1 MSWLSAVT
9 GKAEDFLN
17 KLDQSAATTFH
28 HPDEPQTQITTPS
41 TQQIT
46 VGGSKSSSQILSP
59 SQSVPSRLKDLK
71 GSVNPSSGFVSS
83 PVKQTPV
90 KTAAPPKAAAA
101 STSASDT
108 KVKKKDSDEAL
119 FEFLNSKDPV
129 ESKKKAATPVSSHH
143 HSRQSSTSSNV
154 SHKDVRPPV
163 VEVTS
168 QVEVV
173 STEQTQ
179 EGESQRESP
188 TGSNASADIE
198 ALADAMQESPANSEH
213 SSAGDIEKGDNSQL
227 SSLELENRLLR
238 NEIASL
244 NQEMASLIQRAKD
257 SQTELVKTKKKL
269 EDYHNS
275 ASMHDQLVREL
286 QARESDLSESL
297 AAKDSQLAVLR
308 IRLEEADRSVK
319 EREKQIEDLQSHRE
333 RILRDHTDSS
343 GMHSQA
349 LDSLKEKL
357 SEVEANLRREQD
369 AFKHAQQEAS
379 GRQSRLEQEQRTMA
393 EALTAAE
400 RKLTEERGKV
410 TGIANQLKTAKLSV
424 DSARLELTDYK
435 EKASRILQSKERLIA
450 SLREGSGFTGD
461 AGGVSSLEYESVKQE
476 KDMLKDELQQT
487 KMVSE
492 NLRAEM
498 LDLEGQ
504 LQQDSD
510 SAGEQIKSLE
520 EQILEEKTRKEDTE
534 QELLKQKQEL
544 QYAIDEINKQKT
556 SFQSRVSDREREIE
570 KLRNQLMTKSISSSS
585 ESELESRVRALT
597 DSLIQKQTML
607 EALSTEKNSLVLQ
620 LERMEQ
626 QYRDIQECVRS
637 TPTVVNVND
646 DEEGKIVRQRLPG
659 FMREGP
665 ADHEMTKRMKRAA
678 NVIDKFSV
686 RLGIFLR
693 RYPIARVFVI
703 VYMVILHLWV
713 MIVLLTYQPE
723 MHGADYQPKP
733 PDEVPH

>member
-28 HPDEPQTQITTPS
+28 NKDTAPTQITTPS

-46 VGGSKSSSQILSP
+46 VGGSKSSSQILSS

-71 GSVNPSSGFVSS
+71 GSVNPTSGFVSS

-90 KTAAPPKAAAA
+90 KTAAPPKPAVA
-101 STSASDT
+101 SVSDT
-108 KVKKKDSDEAL
+108 KVKKKDTDEAL

-129 ESKKKAATPVSSHH
+129 ESKKKAATPVSSRH

-154 SHKDVRPPV
+154 SHKDIRPTV

-168 QVEVV
+168 QVDVV
-173 STEQTQ
+173 SSEQSQ

-213 SSAGDIEKGDNSQL
+213 SSAGDIEKGDNSKL

-257 SQTELVKTKKKL
+257 SQIELVKTKKKL

-308 IRLEEADRSVK
+308 VRLEEADRSVK
-319 EREKQIEDLQSHRE
+319 EKEKQIEDLQSHRE
-333 RILRDHTDSS
+333 RILKDHTDSS

-357 SEVEANLRREQD
+357 SEVEASLRREQD
-369 AFKHAQQEAS
+369 AFKHTQQEATA
-379 GRQSRLEQEQRTMA
+379 RQSRLEQEQQAMA

-410 TGIANQLKTAKLSV
+410 TVIANQLKTAKLSI
-424 DSARLELTDYK
+424 DSARQELTDYK

-450 SLREGSGFTGD
+450 SLREGSGVSGEV
-461 AGGVSSLEYESVKQE
+461 AGVSSLEYESLKQE

-492 NLRAEM
+492 NLRAEL

-510 SAGEQIKSLE
+510 SAAEQIKSLE
-520 EQILEEKTRKEDTE
+520 EQILEEKNRKEDTE

-556 SFQSRVSDREREIE
+556 SFQSRISDREREIE

-585 ESELESRVRALT
+585 EGELESRVRALT
-597 DSLIQKQTML
+597 DSLIQKQTVL

-637 TPTVVNVND
+637 TPAVVNVND

-703 VYMVILHLWV
+703 VYMVLLHLWV

-733 PDEVPH
+733 PHDDPH

>member
-28 HPDEPQTQITTPS
+28 HADAPPTQITTPS

-46 VGGSKSSSQILSP
+46 VGGSKSSSQILSSS

-71 GSVNPSSGFVSS
+71 GSVNPTSGFVSS

-90 KTAAPPKAAAA
+90 KTAAPPKPAAA
-101 STSASDT
+101 SVSDT
-108 KVKKKDSDEAL
+108 KVKKDTDEAL

-129 ESKKKAATPVSSHH
+129 ESKKKAATPVSSRH

-173 STEQTQ
+173 SSEQTQ

-213 SSAGDIEKGDNSQL
+213 SSAGDIEKGDNSKL

-257 SQTELVKTKKKL
+257 SQIELVKTKKKL

-308 IRLEEADRSVK
+308 VRLEEADRSVK
-319 EREKQIEDLQSHRE
+319 AREKQIENLQSHRE
-333 RILRDHTDSS
+333 RILKDHTDSS

-357 SEVEANLRREQD
+357 SEVEASLRREQD
-369 AFKHAQQEAS
+369 AFKHAQQEAA
-379 GRQSRLEQEQRTMA
+379 GRQSRLEQEQQTMA

-410 TGIANQLKTAKLSV
+410 TGIANQLKTAKLGV
-424 DSARLELTDYK
+424 DSARQELTDYK
-435 EKASRILQSKERLIA
+435 EKASRILQSKERLIS
-450 SLREGSGFTGD
+450 SLREGSGVTGEV
-461 AGGVSSLEYESVKQE
+461 AGVSSLEHDSLKQE

-510 SAGEQIKSLE
+510 SAAEQIKSLE

-556 SFQSRVSDREREIE
+556 SFQSRISDREREIE

-585 ESELESRVRALT
+585 EGELESRVRALT

-637 TPTVVNVND
+637 TPAVVNAND
-646 DEEGKIVRQRLPG
+646 DEEVRQRLPG

-703 VYMVILHLWV
+703 VYMVLLHLWV

-733 PDEVPH
+733 PHEDPH

>member
-28 HPDEPQTQITTPS
+28 HADAPPTQITTPS

-46 VGGSKSSSQILSP
+46 VGGSKSSSQILSSS

-71 GSVNPSSGFVSS
+71 GSVNPTSGFVSS

-90 KTAAPPKAAAA
+90 KTAAPPKPAAA
-101 STSASDT
+101 SVSDT
-108 KVKKKDSDEAL
+108 KVKKDTDEAL

-129 ESKKKAATPVSSHH
+129 ESKKKAATPVSSRH

-173 STEQTQ
+173 SSEQTQ

-213 SSAGDIEKGDNSQL
+213 SSAGDIEKGDNSKL

-257 SQTELVKTKKKL
+257 SQIELVKTKKKL

-308 IRLEEADRSVK
+308 VRLEEADRSVK
-319 EREKQIEDLQSHRE
+319 AREKQIENLQSHRE
-333 RILRDHTDSS
+333 RILKDHTDSS

-357 SEVEANLRREQD
+357 SEVEASLRREQD
-369 AFKHAQQEAS
+369 AFKHAQQEAA
-379 GRQSRLEQEQRTMA
+379 GRQSRLEQEQQTMA

-410 TGIANQLKTAKLSV
+410 TGIANQLKTAKLGV
-424 DSARLELTDYK
+424 DSARQELTDYK
-435 EKASRILQSKERLIA
+435 EKASRILQSKERLIS
-450 SLREGSGFTGD
+450 SLREGSGVTGEV
-461 AGGVSSLEYESVKQE
+461 AGVSSLEHDSLKQE

-510 SAGEQIKSLE
+510 SAAEQIKSLE

-556 SFQSRVSDREREIE
+556 SFQSRISDREREIE

-585 ESELESRVRALT
+585 EGELESRVRALT

-637 TPTVVNVND
+637 TPAVVNAND

-703 VYMVILHLWV
+703 VYMVLLHLWV

-733 PDEVPH
+733 PHEDPH

>member
-28 HPDEPQTQITTPS
+28 NKDTAPTQITTPS

-46 VGGSKSSSQILSP
+46 VGGSKSSSQILSS

-71 GSVNPSSGFVSS
+71 GSVNPTSGFVSS

-90 KTAAPPKAAAA
+90 KTAAPPKPAVA
-101 STSASDT
+101 SVSDT
-108 KVKKKDSDEAL
+108 KVKKKDTDEAL

-129 ESKKKAATPVSSHH
+129 ESKKKAATPVSSRH

-154 SHKDVRPPV
+154 SHKDIRPTV

-168 QVEVV
+168 QVDVV
-173 STEQTQ
+173 SSEQSQ

-213 SSAGDIEKGDNSQL
+213 SSAGDIEKGDNSKL

-257 SQTELVKTKKKL
+257 SQIELVKTKKKL

-308 IRLEEADRSVK
+308 VRLEEADRSVK
-319 EREKQIEDLQSHRE
+319 EKEKQIEDLQSHRE
-333 RILRDHTDSS
+333 RILKDHTDSS

-357 SEVEANLRREQD
+357 SEVEASLRREQD
-369 AFKHAQQEAS
+369 AFKHTQQEATA
-379 GRQSRLEQEQRTMA
+379 RQSRLEQEQQAMA

-410 TGIANQLKTAKLSV
+410 TVIANQLKTAKLSI
-424 DSARLELTDYK
+424 DSARQELTDYK

-450 SLREGSGFTGD
+450 SLREGSGVSGEV
-461 AGGVSSLEYESVKQE
+461 AGVSSLEYESLKQE

-492 NLRAEM
+492 NLRAEL

-510 SAGEQIKSLE
+510 SAAEQIKSLE
-520 EQILEEKTRKEDTE
+520 EQILEEKNRKEDTE

-556 SFQSRVSDREREIE
+556 SFQSRISDREREIE

-585 ESELESRVRALT
+585 EGELESRVRALT
-597 DSLIQKQTML
+597 DSLIQKQTVL

-637 TPTVVNVND
+637 TPAVVNVND
-646 DEEGKIVRQRLPG
+646 DEEVRQRLPG

-703 VYMVILHLWV
+703 VYMVLLHLWV

-733 PDEVPH
+733 PHDDPH